1 MILVVDRLMSSVDE
15 RYARYGLGGNPFRTI
30 SDDSIDHVS
39 RVHAN
44 LSVDD
49 TLGDLKEDV
58 FFRRGSHSVLLVGDQ
73 GMGKSHR
80 VMVAHAEAMRNN
92 LFSRCISFSRRN
104 RPAMYQFVKAFL
116 PKGSALFSNDKWQRE
131 LAKLKKDTKKSSYDP
146 RLVAGSVADALNRN
160 TPSFVLIDDLDT
172 VQVLPDNQS
181 FLQFLFELTRLL
193 QPGVFLLVSASSSF
207 ASWLLKQFP
216 QVRNLFHVQVLQ
228 PLTDDEAVKMVGKWL
243 ESYRLVDGLHPLF
256 PFSTS
261 SVHLLNSQSHGNPK
275 SVLDLSDLSLTAASY
290 QKAVVIT
297 DMIVKEA
304 LLTVKEQRPAVLKE
318 KQMSAEVTPELQHF
332 LRTESESKM
341 VEHGRPEPVLPNQV
355 VHAEEIEETQDEPSS
370 DLQRPIEQK
379 GGNEEQIRDGQH
391 DDLVSPSPSET
402 PLNGIKDVS
411 AVTPLAPQQLSVGSD
426 DLTDVVQTLDHEDAE
441 LTRMK
446 PVHEAVVT
454 PVSGDNGNKKN
465 QEEPASIMHQA
476 KRAREVARPAV
487 EADEDDT
494 VEELE
499 EINEVS
505 EIVDEDALDVWE
517 PVQDDEGAVAEREPV
532 ESVEAQKE
540 KQVGSSDEG
549 EGFNADSI
557 DEDVDES
564 ESEVKAE
571 TIEPDQSPEPE
582 SVVTPVLPTPVTNDD
597 VEQIMDDE
605 SETLDNDLVNEEA
618 ESLDEHVI
626 ESESSSDDLGHTTQI
641 KEEQKKTHAV
651 KQPHIQVT
659 SHNHET
665 AESATTSSAKRVLRI
680 RCPECSKDFT
690 IELDEHTHSLTCP
703 FCGFYGEL

>member
-44 LSVDD
+44 LRVDD

-58 FFRRGSHSVLLVGDQ
+58 FFRRGSYSVLLVGDQ

-80 VMVAHAEAMRNN
+80 VMVAHAEAMRNQ
-92 LFSRCISFSRRN
+92 LFSRCISFSRRD

-131 LAKLKKDTKKSSYDP
+131 LAKLKKEAKKASYDP

-160 TPSFVLIDDLDT
+160 TPSFTVIDDLDT
-172 VQVLPDNQS
+172 VQVLPDNQR
-181 FLQFLFELTRLL
+181 FLHFLFELSGLL

-216 QVRNLFHVQVLQ
+216 QMRNLFHVQLLQ
-228 PLTDDEAVKMVGKWL
+228 PLTDDEAIKMVGKWL

-261 SVHLLNSQSHGNPK
+261 SVHLLNSQGHGNPK
-275 SVLDLSDLSLTAASY
+275 SVLDLSDLSLTAAAY

-297 DMIVKEA
+297 DLTVREA
-304 LLTVKEQRPAVLKE
+304 LLNVKEQKPAVLKE
-318 KQMSAEVTPELQHF
+318 KQMSMAATPELQQF
-332 LRTESESKM
+332 LKTESQSTT
-341 VEHGRPEPVLPNQV
+341 VEQGRPEPLLPMKVVQAEDNVL
-355 VHAEEIEETQDEPSS
+355 IQDESSS
-370 DLQRPIEQK
+370 DLHRPIEPK

-402 PLNGIKDVS
+402 PLDGIKDIS
-411 AVTPLAPQQLSVGSD
+411 AVTPIAPQQLGLGPD
-426 DLTDVVQTLDHEDAE
+426 DLTDVVQTLNHEEAE

-446 PVHEAVVT
+446 PVHEPVVT

-476 KRAREVARPAV
+476 KRAREEARPAV
-487 EADEDDT
+487 EADED
-494 VEELE
+494 EESDA
-499 EINEVS
+499 INEVS
-505 EIVDEDALDVWE
+505 EIVDEDAPDVWE
-517 PVQDDEGAVAEREPV
+517 PVRDDEGAVGEAEREPV

-540 KQVGSSDEG
+540 KKVGSSDEG
-549 EGFNADSI
+549 EAFVTDST
-557 DEDVDES
+557 DEDVETLTVDDS
-564 ESEVKAE
+564 ESEVKTE
-571 TIEPDQSPEPE
+571 TIEPDQSGEPK
-582 SVVTPVLPTPVTNDD
+582 SKITPVLPTPESNDN
-597 VEQIMDDE
+597 VEQAEDDE
-605 SETLDNDLVNEEA
+605 SEM
-618 ESLDEHVI
+618 DEHA
-626 ESESSSDDLGHTTQI
+626 EEPKPSSEDLSHTTESR
-641 KEEQKKTHAV
+641 EEQKKIHDV
-651 KQPHIQVT
+651 KQPHIHVT

-665 AESATTSSAKRVLRI
+665 AESTTSSSSEPIQSAKRVLRI

-690 IELDEHTHSLTCP
+690 IELDEHAHSLTCP